1 MKENINV
8 ELNAKGEK
16 AVLHI
21 LEGKLPDPENRK
33 PFAISGNINAPS
45 EFWKKRNKSLAEL
58 NDIKS
63 ENGTNYDWSV
73 SHVIFDHSNKY
84 IKLIVD
90 EGSQREIEILGT
102 FVLNPIFKELK
113 INDPNGAY
121 ETRDELYRALKFSGH
136 IFKSKES
143 HLEVL
148 KQLQNFSG
156 KITKTFSEFNDNKG
170 NAGKSFETVLDGIVP
185 LDFDIY
191 TPIFSGEEKVE
202 LRIIVEVQERNNRPI
217 FYLTC
222 LEFVSEVNEYM
233 EQKFASLKED
243 FADIAIIS
251 K

>member
-1 MKENINV
+1 MKENINFEV
-8 ELNAKGEK
+8 NAKGEK

-21 LEGKLPDPENRK
+21 LEGKLPDPENRE
-33 PFAISGNINAPS
+33 PITISGNINAPS
-45 EFWKKRNKSLAEL
+45 EFWKKRNNALAQL
-58 NDIKS
+58 NDSKS
-63 ENGTNYDWSV
+63 ENGTNYDWTV
-73 SHVIFDHSNKY
+73 SHVIFDYSNKY

-90 EGSQREIEILGT
+90 EGSQREIEITGT

-121 ETRDELYRALKFSGH
+121 ENREELYRALKFSGH

-156 KITKTFSEFNDNKG
+156 KITKSFNEFNDNKG

-185 LDFDIY
+185 LDFNIS
-191 TPIFSGEEKVE
+191 TPIFSGEQKID
-202 LRIIVEVQERNNRPI
+202 LRIIVEVQERNNKPT

-233 EQKFASLKED
+233 EQKFASLKEY

>member
-21 LEGKLPDPENRK
+21 YEGKLPDPENRN
-33 PFAISGNINAPS
+33 PILLSGNINAPS
-45 EFWKKRNKSLAEL
+45 EFWLKRNKALSEL
-58 NDIKS
+58 NDTKS
-63 ENGTNYDWSV
+63 KNGTNYDWSI
-73 SHVIFDHSNKY
+73 SHVIFDHSSQN
-84 IKLIVD
+84 IKLVID
-90 EGSQREIEILGT
+90 EGSQREITVIGL
-102 FVLNPIFKELK
+102 FVLNPIFKDLG
-113 INDPNGAY
+113 INDPNKSY
-121 ETRDELYRALKFSGH
+121 ESHQDLYRALKFAGH
-136 IFKSKES
+136 IFKTKES

-156 KITKTFSEFNDNKG
+156 KIVKTFNEFNDNKG

-185 LDFDIY
+185 LDFDIS
-191 TPIFSGEEKVE
+191 TPIFSGESKVN
-202 LRIIVEVQERNNRPI
+202 LRVIVEVQERNNKPT

-233 EQKFASLKED
+233 EAKFETLKGD